1 MDIKLKINKYQKSTN
16 NFHDNELSLQISGK
30 DNNYVLVNTLRRL
43 VMSSVPIY
51 AFHETN
57 ITIDTNTSI
66 FNNDMLKDRFRN
78 IPIFNIENPVSTV
91 DSYDELEVKKEGLVD
106 KINGLTMYI
115 NIKNNK
121 DTVMNVTTDD
131 VTFYYKGKQI
141 NSPYKK
147 PILLVN
153 LRKGQELKGTCI
165 ATLNIGKNDGIYYS
179 AMAYHYQD
187 DKEPNNFE
195 LVINSNRQLDEIELL
210 KRGCK
215 ILITKSHKLEKLI
228 ISNLEKEE
236 NDDVLNKGLLKIQ
249 DENATFGNLISY
261 YLQDQK
267 NIEFAGYH
275 IPFLYLNE
283 IIIRYRTD
291 GKNIIDVLKKTFNE
305 IRDIFSHINKQL
317 EKL

>member
-1 MDIKLKINKYQKSTN
+1 MDIKLKVNKYQKSTN

-121 DTVMNVTTDD
+121 DMVMNVTTDD
-131 VTFYYKGKQI
+131 VTFYYKGT
-141 NSPYKK
+141 NKK
-147 PILLVN
+147 NKIF
-153 LRKGQELKGTCI
+153 
-165 ATLNIGKNDGIYYS
+165 
-179 AMAYHYQD
+179 
-187 DKEPNNFE
+187 NF
-195 LVINSNRQLDEIELL
+195 
-210 KRGCK
+210 
-215 ILITKSHKLEKLI
+215 
-228 ISNLEKEE
+228 
-236 NDDVLNKGLLKIQ
+236 
-249 DENATFGNLISY
+249 
-261 YLQDQK
+261 
-267 NIEFAGYH
+267 
-275 IPFLYLNE
+275 
-283 IIIRYRTD
+283 
-291 GKNIIDVLKKTFNE
+291 
-305 IRDIFSHINKQL
+305 
-317 EKL
+317 